1 MRLPAIGTFDHHM
14 REVARGAAVA
24 LILRVAGA
32 GLTFAFNVVL
42 ARLLGADGAGI
53 YFLALTLTTIASVF
67 GRLGLDNALL
77 RFTAA
82 AAALSDWTEVRG
94 VYRTGMSVAVRAAIA
109 ATLLTAVAAGW
120 LSNLAFSKPD
130 LAAPLRWMAL
140 AIIPMVVALLHAEL
154 LKGLKRIAESVL
166 ISGVS
171 VPALSLIGLL
181 VLAPRWGVIGAVWAY
196 AGAGALTAA
205 VAVWLWVRATPQARR
220 GPGSFARDKLLRTSL
235 PLLWVKS
242 MNLAMGWTATIVL
255 GIWATSADV
264 GIFNAASRTVLLG
277 GLVLMAVNSI
287 AAPKFAALHRE
298 GDMKALNS
306 MARSSAILMLAIA
319 SPLLLAFT
327 LAPGP
332 VMRLFGPEFVAGAP
346 LLVILALGQFVNVAT
361 GSVGYLLMMTGHEKL
376 MRNSVAIAAAL
387 NLVLNLV
394 LVPIAGTLGAAIATA
409 ISLATLNL
417 VATYYSW
424 SRLGIVIL
432 PLVRSRVHG

>member
-1 MRLPAIGTFDHHM
+1 MRLPLIGKLDLHM
-14 REVARGAAVA
+14 REVARGAVVA
-24 LILRVAGA
+24 FILRVIGA
-32 GLTFAFNVVL
+32 GLTFTFNVVL
-42 ARLLGADGAGI
+42 ARFLGADGAGI
-53 YFLALTLTTIASVF
+53 YFLALTLTTIATVF

-82 AAALSDWTEVRG
+82 GAAVGDWAEVKG
-94 VYRTGMSVAVRAAIA
+94 VYRAGMSVAVRAAIV
-109 ATLLTAVAAGW
+109 ATLLTAAAAGW
-120 LSNLAFSKPD
+120 LSHVAFSKPE
-130 LAAPLRWMAL
+130 LTGPLRWMAL
-140 AIIPMVVALLHAEL
+140 AIIPMVLALLHAEL

-171 VPALSLIGLL
+171 IPALSLVGLL
-181 VLAPRWGVIGAVWAY
+181 VLAPRWGISGAVWAY
-196 AGAGALTAA
+196 AAAGALTAV
-205 VAVWLWVRATPQARR
+205 VAIWLWRRATPQGQGAQ
-220 GPGSFARDKLLRTSL
+220 GSFARDRLLKTSL

-242 MNLAMGWTATIVL
+242 MNMAMGWTATIVL

-287 AAPKFAALHRE
+287 AAPKFAALYRQ
-298 GDMKALNS
+298 GDLKALNS
-306 MARSSAILMLAIA
+306 LARNSAKLMIVIA
-319 SPLLLAFT
+319 SPLLLVFT

-346 LLVILALGQFVNVAT
+346 LLMVLAIGQFVNVAT
-361 GSVGYLLMMTGHEKL
+361 GSVGYLLIMTGHEKL

-387 NLVLNLV
+387 NLALNLV
-394 LVPIAGTLGAAIATA
+394 LVPIAGAMGAAIATA
-409 ISLATLNL
+409 TSLATLNL

-432 PLVRSRVHG
+432 PLVASRAHE

>member
-1 MRLPAIGTFDHHM
+1 
-14 REVARGAAVA
+14 
-24 LILRVAGA
+24 
-32 GLTFAFNVVL
+32 
-42 ARLLGADGAGI
+42 
-53 YFLALTLTTIASVF
+53 
-67 GRLGLDNALL
+67 
-77 RFTAA
+77 
-82 AAALSDWTEVRG
+82 
-94 VYRTGMSVAVRAAIA
+94 
-109 ATLLTAVAAGW
+109 
-120 LSNLAFSKPD
+120 
-130 LAAPLRWMAL
+130 
-140 AIIPMVVALLHAEL
+140 
-154 LKGLKRIAESVL
+154 
-166 ISGVS
+166 
-171 VPALSLIGLL
+171 
-181 VLAPRWGVIGAVWAY
+181 
-196 AGAGALTAA
+196 
-205 VAVWLWVRATPQARR
+205 
-220 GPGSFARDKLLRTSL
+220 
-235 PLLWVKS
+235 